1 MKLEFE
7 GNSLFLKKIKNLPR
21 EVQEEVEDELQ
32 VAIDSIYNEA
42 LKLAPTDLAGG
53 VGIRGS
59 GYKDVRGLEGEVG
72 FTNKYAAYQEF
83 GTGSR
88 VNIPL
93 GLEKYAMTFF
103 VNGEGRLPATPFLFP
118 AFFREGREFEKRL
131 GNILEET
138 WGK

>member
-7 GNSLFLKKIKNLPR
+7 GNQSFIRKLKSMPSDI
-21 EVQEEVEDELQ
+21 QEEVEEEI
-32 VAIDSIYNEA
+32 VVFIDSVYDKA
-42 LKLAPTDLAGG
+42 MLAAPTDLAGG

-83 GTGSR
+83 GTGSK
-88 VNIPL
+88 VKIPI

-103 VNGEGRLPATPFLFP
+103 VNGEGRLPASPFLFP
-118 AFFREGREFEKRL
+118 AFFYEAGEFSKRL
-131 GNILEET
+131 SNILKET
-138 WGK
+138 WEK